1 METEST
7 SEGQEAAGLT
17 ALRAPRKADVGG
29 RGLRGC

>member
-17 ALRAPRKADVGG
+17 APRAPRKVDVSGKG
-29 RGLRGC
+29 